1 MLVNYHA
8 CLLCRYVLL
17 EDEVKMVFGDDSRDR
32 AGVSIL
38 EKLKQFIFIE
48 NNALPHIAVSHIH
61 VHIHTRIR
69 TCTS

>member
-1 MLVNYHA
+1 
-8 CLLCRYVLL
+8 
-17 EDEVKMVFGDDSRDR
+17 MVFGDDSRDR

-61 VHIHTRIR
+61 VHMNNWSQVNIHTRIR